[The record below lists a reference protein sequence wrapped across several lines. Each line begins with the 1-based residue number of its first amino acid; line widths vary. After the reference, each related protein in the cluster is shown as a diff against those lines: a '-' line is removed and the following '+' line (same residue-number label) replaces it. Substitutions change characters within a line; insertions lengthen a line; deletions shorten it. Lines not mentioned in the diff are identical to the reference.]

1 MAASSD
7 HIRATIGRYIEFMN
21 DSDVDSIAELY
32 AEDATLEDPIG
43 TTPLRGREAIR
54 GFYAAAVGQ
63 VELELTGSPRVAAGE
78 AAFPMHARLGGAQ
91 TMEVIDVMVFDDD
104 GRIASMRAFWST
116 DEAQPAV

>member
-1 MAASSD
+1 MAANSD
-7 HIRATIGRYIEFMN
+7 HIRATISRYIEFMN

-63 VELELTGSPRVAAGE
+63 VELELTGSPRVVAGE
-78 AAFPMHARLGGAQ
+78 AAFPMHARFGGAE
-91 TMEVIDVMVFDDD
+91 TLEVIDVMVFDDD

-116 DEAQPAV
+116 DEAQPAL